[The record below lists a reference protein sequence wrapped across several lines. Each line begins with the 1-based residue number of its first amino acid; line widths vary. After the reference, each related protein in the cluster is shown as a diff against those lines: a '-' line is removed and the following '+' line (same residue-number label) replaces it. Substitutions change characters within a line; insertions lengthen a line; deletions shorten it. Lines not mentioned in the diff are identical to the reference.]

1 MREFKFVVEKEDE
14 GIGLRKLLKKRLG
27 FSSRLLTKLNSTK
40 QVYLNGNVLRGYM
53 KPKPETL

>member
-40 QVYLNGNVLRGYM
+40 QV
-53 KPKPETL
+53 